1 MAANAQITVE
11 PYSGTEKESFRQFEQ
26 LFRGFIGV
34 AAIPNAQQAN
44 FLQLHLRGDAL
55 RYFQTLPEATRQDV
69 ELSLTALRDHFCNTQ
84 LQEVHILRLE
94 QKKFD
99 PKIDTP
105 ENFLVTLQTAA
116 QRAYP
121 PPNLPAVA
129 PLANGAD
136 AAEQA
141 RFARETAA
149 RQERINAEEEFK
161 NEQVK
166 RIFQKAMPGWLRS
179 KMMEQP
185 PNTTVQE
192 LCTLARQQM
201 TIRDLCRK
209 DDYPEDGFNE
219 ISTTV
224 SDNLISALS
233 KLNATQ
239 EAMERKLS
247 SMDDRIKNQETSSYR
262 GGSENNTMAITG
274 SSSCMQNTQWP
285 NSQNFTPR
293 FQPRGNFNYRGN
305 PRYFGQSYPRNNQP
319 RYYHPRQRQ
328 QFNPQSN
335 TNPQNLNSQQMQ
347 THAEVRLP
355 NSPYFPVTPSTKVF
369 CYTCGYPNHKS
380 NQCSQRSKT
389 NSRGTS
395 FPFPRQPKN

>member
-11 PYSGTEKESFRQFEQ
+11 PYIGTEKESFRQFEQ
-26 LFRGFIGV
+26 PFRGFIGV
-34 AAIPNAQQAN
+34 AAIPNAQQTN

-136 AAEQA
+136 EAEQA

-247 SMDDRIKNQETSSYR
+247 SMDDRIKKSGDSSTQRGFREQYNGYNRFFIIYAEHSVAKLPKILLLDSNQEETSII
-262 GGSENNTMAITG
+262 G
-274 SSSCMQNTQWP
+274 
-285 NSQNFTPR
+285 
-293 FQPRGNFNYRGN
+293 
-305 PRYFGQSYPRNNQP
+305 
-319 RYYHPRQRQ
+319 
-328 QFNPQSN
+328 
-335 TNPQNLNSQQMQ
+335 
-347 THAEVRLP
+347 
-355 NSPYFPVTPSTKVF
+355 VTPDILDSHI
-369 CYTCGYPNHKS
+369 PEI
-380 NQCSQRSKT
+380 T
-389 NSRGTS
+389 NRVITTQDKGNNLILRAT
-395 FPFPRQPKN
+395 